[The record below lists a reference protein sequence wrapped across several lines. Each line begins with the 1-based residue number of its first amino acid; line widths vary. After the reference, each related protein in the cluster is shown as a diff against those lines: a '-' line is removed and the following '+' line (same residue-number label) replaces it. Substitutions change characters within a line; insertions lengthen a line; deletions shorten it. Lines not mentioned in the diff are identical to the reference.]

1 MIRSIVKPLVG
12 SVTQFVTEESTTDAQ
27 QGAVTSLY
35 VTLLQVMVTRLL
47 SSPDTKVVHICMSG
61 SYPEDHLQNVLK
73 SLSFGDEKKK
83 LPLDD
88 KTKNT
93 ILDSIWLAY
102 PDDLNESYEQL
113 EKLQE
118 ENSAGLSK
126 LMIVIQ
132 DLDDMA
138 ELYAFRDFTSA
149 CATLMNFMLKL
160 RKISQLGA
168 TVIVTNINHDSGVSM
183 IFSYIAKF
191 YDNKLT
197 FSFHKGSILLEIR
210 PLTISTELQLSTTT
224 LSINPQTMYHML
236 FPSSE
241 NALIST

>member
-1 MIRSIVKPLVG
+1 
-12 SVTQFVTEESTTDAQ
+12 
-27 QGAVTSLY
+27 
-35 VTLLQVMVTRLL
+35 
-47 SSPDTKVVHICMSG
+47 
-61 SYPEDHLQNVLK
+61 
-73 SLSFGDEKKK
+73 
-83 LPLDD
+83 
-88 KTKNT
+88 
-93 ILDSIWLAY
+93 
-102 PDDLNESYEQL
+102 
-113 EKLQE
+113 
-118 ENSAGLSK
+118 
-126 LMIVIQ
+126 
-132 DLDDMA
+132 
-138 ELYAFRDFTSA
+138 
-149 CATLMNFMLKL
+149 MNFMLKL